1 MPVAFV
7 AVAPAAKASVPKKL
21 PIERLCLRSGCRR
34 HGTAR
39 GSERSDFLKLEGEHQ
54 KLSQSLSDTPNT
66 ENADL
71 RPKLDLINTGGCY
84 MAN

>member
-1 MPVAFV
+1 MGPLAEVDGA
-7 AVAPAAKASVPKKL
+7 
-21 PIERLCLRSGCRR
+21 
-34 HGTAR
+34 
-39 GSERSDFLKLEGEHQ
+39 DFLKLEGEHQ

>member
-1 MPVAFV
+1 MGPLAEVDGA
-7 AVAPAAKASVPKKL
+7 
-21 PIERLCLRSGCRR
+21 
-34 HGTAR
+34 
-39 GSERSDFLKLEGEHQ
+39 DFLKLEGEHQ

-71 RPKLDLINTGGCY
+71 LPKLDLINTGGCY